1 MSLLPLPWVKHR
13 HRHRILIVVI
23 TREDILRFVACD
35 ILFSWLVLAG
45 LKKLELPAYIPFAA
59 SFVAP
64 ILLKKAVDR
73 L

>member
-13 HRHRILIVVI
+13 HRILIVVI
-23 TREDILRFVACD
+23 TREDVLRFVACD

-64 ILLKKAVDR
+64 VLLKKAVDR